1 MIDKDKSII
10 FREELIDKVSASIL
24 NIRKDLKLTQ
34 VEFANILGLSK
45 NTIVRVE
52 RTGSR
57 LSWCNVIAIIVLFSN
72 TKVIQKILNGKD
84 MLTIITA
91 CSFNYDGE
99 CSNSGDRKI
108 TYTFPN

>member
-1 MIDKDKSII
+1 M
-10 FREELIDKVSASIL
+10 LPGV
-24 NIRKDLKLTQ
+24 
-34 VEFANILGLSK
+34 
-45 NTIVRVE
+45 
-52 RTGSR
+52 
-57 LSWCNVIAIIVLFSN
+57 IVLFSN